1 MEQGLLF
8 NRSNTQFSFE
18 RGIKMKRWLKI
29 IPVSMLAGLIAVSV
43 FANKCHCSF
52 HGYFGVG
59 QNLAQLFTLAILII
73 LSSCIFLVKVY
84 SEYSYQNLEPARFS
98 NCEDTSRN
106 IYKQIGIG
114 NNFCGWSA
122 MRRSSVSQKMYTS

>member
-1 MEQGLLF
+1 MLF
-8 NRSNTQFSFE
+8 NSSNTQFSFE
-18 RGIKMKRWLKI
+18 RGIKMKRWLKL

-73 LSSCIFLVKVY
+73 LSSCIFLVKIY
-84 SEYSYQNLEPARFS
+84 TEYSYQSLGPARLT
-98 NCEDTSRN
+98 NNEDTSRN
-106 IYKQIGIG
+106 IYKHIGIG

-122 MRRSSVSQKMYTS
+122 TRRSSSSQEMF